1 MLKNIKIGKKLI
13 AAFLSVTIISGISG
27 IIGVAMMT
35 AMNAQFSGAL
45 VNYGFAQ
52 GDIGVFNTEFNNN
65 LILIRDVIIQTDNIG
80 KQNSIKQLNASSLA
94 LSNHLNGMQKDMVN
108 DREKAYYNTIKSSLN
123 EFTAVRGQVMLFAQI
138 NNSTNAFQ
146 LMEQKCTPLSDRIRT
161 AVVALEKE
169 KTESGNRLLADL
181 NTKSTQSETIMLVVS
196 AVSVLLSVL
205 IAVLISRSVSK
216 PVSSLVAATNR
227 VANGDL
233 SVVRID
239 VKSRDEI
246 GQLSAALEET
256 IGTLN
261 QYITDIREK
270 LARVETGD
278 LTVSNDF
285 EYKGDFVELIHSIVG
300 IVQFM
305 NETITEMKEASQ
317 QIANGS
323 EQVSSGAQALARGA
337 TEQAGSIEK
346 LSGSIAE
353 IALQISENEEHV
365 SEASAHAENVS
376 AEIETCNQQMQQM
389 VQAMEKINDSSNRIN
404 QIIKTIENIAFQTNI
419 LALNAAVEAARAGD
433 AGKGF
438 AVVADEVRMLAGKS
452 AEAAKNT
459 TVLIRNSITEVEQG
473 SRVADQTA
481 QSLNRVVKSAKAV
494 FETVEYISASAQ
506 KQVDSIQQINLSVEQ
521 ISGVVQTNSAT
532 AQESAA
538 ASEEL
543 SRQAQAM
550 RTLAEKFR
558 LKR

>member
-13 AAFLSVTIISGISG
+13 AAFLLVTIISGISG
-27 IIGVAMMT
+27 IIGVCMMT

-65 LILIRDVIIQTDNIG
+65 LILIRDVIIQTDNAG
-80 KQNSIKQLNASSLA
+80 KENSIKQLNASSLA
-94 LSNHLNGMQKDMVN
+94 LSNYLNGMQKDMVN
-108 DREKAYYNTIKSSLN
+108 DQERGYYNTIKSSLN

-138 NNSTNAFQ
+138 NNSADAFQ
-146 LMEQKCTPLSDRIRT
+146 LMTQKCTPLSDKIRT

-169 KTESGNRLLADL
+169 KTGNGNRLLADL
-181 NTKSTQSETIMLVVS
+181 NAKSTQSETIMLIVS

-216 PVSSLVAATNR
+216 PVSGLLAATNR

-233 SVVRID
+233 SVRID
-239 VKSRDEI
+239 AKSKDEI

-270 LARVETGD
+270 LACVETGD
-278 LTVSNDF
+278 LTVSNDS

-337 TEQAGSIEK
+337 AEQAGSIEK

-353 IALQISENEEHV
+353 ISLQISENEGHV
-365 SEASAHAENVS
+365 SEASAHAEDVS
-376 AEIETCNQQMQQM
+376 AEIEICNQQMRQM
-389 VQAMEKINDSSNRIN
+389 VQAMEKINDSSNRIS

-473 SRVADQTA
+473 SQVVDQTA
-481 QSLNRVVKSAKAV
+481 QSLHRVVKSAKAV

-506 KQVDSIQQINLSVEQ
+506 KQVDAIQQINQSVAQ

-543 SRQAQAM
+543 SGQAQAM
-550 RTLAEKFR
+550 RTLAEKFI
-558 LKR
+558 LKK